1 MPIIDNREK
10 DENKCSICGMALY
23 NHEIGAAILDANL
36 VDFSS
41 YSWGGVDLVVCR
53 DCWRKINGNINAPY
67 DKALSRR
74 REIDPAFTP
83 ERKKNTE

>member
-10 DENKCSICGMALY
+10 DENKCSVCGLALY
-23 NHEIGAAILDANL
+23 SHEIGAAILDAAL
-36 VDFSS
+36 MDFDNR
-41 YSWGGVDLVVCR
+41 SWGEISLVVCSG
-53 DCWRKINGNINAPY
+53 CWGKINGNIHEGY

-83 ERKKNTE
+83 EKKKNTE